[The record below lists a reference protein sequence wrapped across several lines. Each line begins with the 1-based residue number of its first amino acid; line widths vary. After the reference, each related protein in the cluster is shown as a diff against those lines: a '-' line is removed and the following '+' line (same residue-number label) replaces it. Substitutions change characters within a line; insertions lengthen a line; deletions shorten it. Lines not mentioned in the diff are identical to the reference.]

1 MTTRL
6 PPTGGSVRI
15 SLCTITVLLFV
26 TAIAPS
32 PQPHQ
37 ANSNPQ
43 KTPFVDPCAKAGTDA
58 DKKACW
64 TEAARRAKFFL
75 DADPCDTRANQS
87 DEERD
92 NCKMDSAK
100 QATARLDAYYH
111 SIQKALRADLAK
123 GQAAKWDDSALLT
136 ELQKTQFAWGHYRDL
151 ECQTQTTPYDG
162 GIVTISIKAG
172 CEREKAE
179 ARLKEL
185 QDSYARYLAAQLS
198 ISIFI

>member
-6 PPTGGSVRI
+6 IPTGGSVRI
-15 SLCTITVLLFV
+15 SLCTLAVLLFT

-32 PQPHQ
+32 PQTHQ
-37 ANSNPQ
+37 SADRYPQ
-43 KTPFVDPCAKAGTDA
+43 KTAFVDPCANAATDA

-64 TEAARRAKFFL
+64 TEAARRANFFL
-75 DADPCDTRANQS
+75 DADPCETRANQS

-92 NCKMDSAK
+92 NCKMDRAK
-100 QATARLDAYYH
+100 QAAARLDAYYR
-111 SIQKALRADLAK
+111 SIQKVLRADLAK

-136 ELQKTQFAWGHYRDL
+136 ELQKTQAAWTRYRDL
-151 ECQTQTTPYDG
+151 QCKAETTPYDG
-162 GIVTISIKAG
+162 GTITFSIQAG

-185 QDSYARYLAAQLS
+185 QTTYARYTRPD
-198 ISIFI
+198 